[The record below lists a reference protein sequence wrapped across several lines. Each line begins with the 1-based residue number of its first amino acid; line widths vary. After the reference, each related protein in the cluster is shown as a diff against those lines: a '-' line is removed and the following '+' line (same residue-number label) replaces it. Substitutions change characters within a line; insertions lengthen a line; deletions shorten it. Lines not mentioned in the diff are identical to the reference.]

1 MKSPSPLVKIARPV
15 VRCDAETPLGAVRGD
30 LSKGKIPAVS
40 LENAWWLLPPEAAVG
55 YADSRLLVDLPLV
68 PVPALVPS
76 SEPSEALLALQHAGA
91 DEALIVS
98 EGRPVGCIS
107 RAALLAADL
116 ADGLD
121 RGRIV
126 LWQAS
131 IRADSDEIE
140 PDLRTLTVQGP
151 LRAILG
157 RDAEDLRRSDTNWVD
172 LVRPEDLP
180 AVREAQRRRAAGDD
194 PGPLRLRIRHADG
207 RWVWIRSSVRTV
219 RDDED
224 RAVRLYGV
232 AADITESMARTAEEA
247 LEGRLHEVLSRRKP
261 REALEAASRALVH
274 DIPADAVA
282 LLVRS
287 GPGKAFRGILQCVR
301 PDADEACKRAF
312 EEMYAPKGAHRS
324 LRGDVFCL
332 KEALARRAPVYVPD
346 VPPSCP
352 VAGVQTCLV
361 QPLVSRRDFEA
372 LLLLHASAR
381 DAFAPEHRRL
391 VARLAPALSAAVAA
405 WRYEQRL
412 NNLNAALERG
422 VRRRTFEL
430 KVLHRLAQNLG
441 TTLNYDD
448 LFAEVV
454 RSMRPILRH
463 DFAATLLYTD
473 EVKELLLYPRRSAP
487 AAVSAEVEEWLFQ
500 GFEILTGA
508 KLDRERVA
516 VARHERPWQPEEPRP
531 IKKLRSVFQVPLI
544 VGPDREVV
552 GILLVAAERPNAFT
566 EQQKHLLHTVV
577 AQASVSVQR
586 LRAMVAAHEH
596 RLTSLVENLPSGVVL
611 VGEEGDV
618 LLHNRRGAEYLAL
631 LSDWKAGQR
640 LERVGETPLAEVL
653 AAKGDAPLEVSA
665 EDADGRRLFEVG
677 AFPASPLE
685 DGTRAH
691 VLVLRDVTRIREIEE
706 QVAAQNRL
714 AAVGQLAGGVAHDF
728 NNLLTVILAAAQF
741 AAEGLAEGNP
751 RRSDIEQIRDA
762 ARKATGLTRQLL
774 AFSRHQVLQ
783 PEALDLNALVGNLQK
798 MLRRIIGEH
807 IELATDLAPDLPL
820 TQADPGQIEQV
831 IMNLVVNARDAM
843 PGGGKLTIQTAPASL
858 DDEFT
863 RRHPGAKSGRYVML
877 AVTDTGVGME
887 AETRRRAF
895 EPFFTTKERGKGTGL
910 GLSTVYGIVQQSGG
924 YIWIVSR
931 PGQGSRVSIYLPV
944 AEAEAAEPEPTP
956 EEATRDACGG
966 ETVLLV
972 EDEVALRHLAARAL
986 ERRGYRVI
994 EAPDGRRALAM
1005 AEQHPGR
1012 IHLLLTDI
1020 VMPGTN
1026 GKTVADELRRR
1037 IPGIKVIYMSGY
1049 TDDTMIDRGVL
1060 EPGVPLVR
1068 KPFDVG
1074 DLVRTVR
1081 ETLDAAA
1088 PRSRRQEGEQRA

>member
-1 MKSPSPLVKIARPV
+1 MGPSLLAELARPV
-15 VRCDAETPLGAVRGD
+15 MTCDAETALGAVRSD
-30 LSKGKIPAVS
+30 LSNGKVAVVPVEDGWR
-40 LENAWWLLPPEAAVG
+40 LVLPEAAVG
-55 YADSRLLVDLPLV
+55 YADTRLLVDLPLV
-68 PVPALVPS
+68 PAPAVEPS
-76 SEPSEALLALQHAGA
+76 FEPSEALWALQDAGA
-91 DEALIVS
+91 DQALLVS

-107 RAALLAADL
+107 REALLAADL
-116 ADGLD
+116 GDGLD

-131 IRADSDEIE
+131 IRADSDEQD

-151 LRAILG
+151 LREILG
-157 RDAEDLRRSDTNWVD
+157 LDAEALRSKGTNWAD
-172 LVRPEDLP
+172 LVHPEDLP
-180 AVREAQRRRAAGDD
+180 AVRDAHRRRAAGDD

-207 RWVWIRSSVRTV
+207 HWVWIQSSVRSV
-219 RDDED
+219 RDNEG
-224 RAVRLYGV
+224 RAVALRGV
-232 AADITESMARTAEEA
+232 AADISESMAQAAEEA
-247 LEGRLHEVLSRRKP
+247 LEGRLYEVLSRRKP
-261 REALEAASRALVH
+261 REALEAVSRALVH

-287 GPGKAFRGILQCVR
+287 GPGQAFRGILQCVR

-312 EEMYAPKGAHRS
+312 EEMYAPQGAHRS
-324 LRGDVFCL
+324 LPGDVFCL
-332 KEALARRAPVYVPD
+332 KEALARRAPVYVPEA
-346 VPPSCP
+346 PPSCP

-381 DAFAPEHRRL
+381 DAFTPEHRRL
-391 VARLAPALSAAVAA
+391 VTRLAPALSAAVTA
-405 WRYEQRL
+405 WRYEHRL

-430 KVLHRLAQNLG
+430 EVLHRLAQNLG

-454 RSMRPILRH
+454 RSMRPILHH

-473 EVKELLLYPRRSAP
+473 EVKELLLYPRRPAP

-500 GFEILTGA
+500 GFEILAGA

-516 VARHERPWQPEEPRP
+516 VARHERPWQAEEPRP

-586 LRAMVAAHEH
+586 LRAMVAAHER
-596 RLTSLVENLPSGVVL
+596 RLVNLVENLPVGLLL
-611 VGEEGDV
+611 VSEEGDV
-618 LLHNRRGAEYLAL
+618 LIHNRCGAEYLAL
-631 LSDWKAGQR
+631 LSDWKAGLR
-640 LERVGETPLAEVL
+640 LDRVGDTPLREVV
-653 AAKGDAPLEVSA
+653 AGREDAPLEVTA
-665 EDADGRRLFEVG
+665 EDGDARRIFEVG
-677 AFPASPLE
+677 AFPAPPLE
-685 DGTRAH
+685 DGRQAH
-691 VLVLRDVTRIREIEE
+691 VLVFRDVTRSREIEE

-714 AAVGQLAGGVAHDF
+714 AAVGQLAAGVAHDF
-728 NNLLTVILAAAQF
+728 NNLLTIILAAAQF
-741 AAEGLAEGNP
+741 AAEGLAEGDP

-762 ARKATGLTRQLL
+762 ARRATSLTRQLL
-774 AFSRHQVLQ
+774 AFSRRQVLR
-783 PEALDLNALVGNLQK
+783 PEVLDLNALIGNLQK
-798 MLRRIIGEH
+798 MLRRLIGEH

-820 TQADPGQIEQV
+820 IKADPGQIEQV

-843 PGGGKLTIQTAPASL
+843 PRGGKLTLETAPMTL

-863 RRHPGAKSGRYVML
+863 RRHPGAKAGRYVTL
-877 AVTDTGVGME
+877 SVTDTGVGMDP
-887 AETRRRAF
+887 ETRRRAF

-910 GLSTVYGIVQQSGG
+910 GLSTVYGIVKQSGG
-924 YIWIVSR
+924 YVWIVSR
-931 PGQGSRVSIYLPV
+931 PGRGSRISLYLPV
-944 AEAEAAEPEPTP
+944 AEAEATETEPAPAGDAEDV
-956 EEATRDACGG
+956 RGG
-966 ETVLLV
+966 ETVLIV
-972 EDEVALRHLAARAL
+972 EDEEALRHLAARAL

-994 EAPDGRRALAM
+994 EAADGRRALAI

-1012 IHLLLTDI
+1012 IHLVLTDV
-1020 VMPGTN
+1020 VMPGPN
-1026 GKTVADELRRR
+1026 GRAVADELRRR

-1049 TDDTMIDRGVL
+1049 TDDTMAQRGVL

-1068 KPFDVG
+1068 KPFDVA

-1088 PRSRRQEGEQRA
+1088 APSRRQEEEERTA